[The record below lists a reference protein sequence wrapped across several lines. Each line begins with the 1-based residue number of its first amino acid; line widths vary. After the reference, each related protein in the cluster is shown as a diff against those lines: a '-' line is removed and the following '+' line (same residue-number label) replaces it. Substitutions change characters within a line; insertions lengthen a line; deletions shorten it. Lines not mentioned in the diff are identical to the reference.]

1 MVKIHSAI
9 YTRMA
14 MNITHAHTRSS
25 IVYNKVLRSEPHT
38 HTLPPSPAADG
49 GLQQC
54 GDAHAEE
61 NGADELT
68 CSPLVESH
76 THGFGQQERHSDRP
90 TEAR

>member
-38 HTLPPSPAADG
+38 HTLPHRQPMVV
-49 GLQQC
+49 
-54 GDAHAEE
+54 
-61 NGADELT
+61 
-68 CSPLVESH
+68 CSSVVM
-76 THGFGQQERHSDRP
+76 P
-90 TEAR
+90 TQKKMVPMS